1 MEIVLV
7 MLNTFQEYIL
17 HAIQCLHKFNNHK
30 IVVITDCVLITNF
43 DDPNINVKVVAIEGF
58 MPSYKEFNNT
68 LQNTYRNGFWQL
80 ALFRF
85 KTLLT
90 YMRHHGRKNIIHI
103 ENDILVYKDL
113 SELNLQNHNKILLT
127 MDSKTRCIPGIMYI
141 PNPDILEQC
150 LNNFKDNLND
160 MENWALC
167 YNEIPDLV
175 DTFPIFPT
183 DNSSP
188 ELTSITKNF
197 DKFNCIFDAAAI
209 GQYLGG
215 VDPRNKRG
223 DTSGFV
229 NETCLIKYSNY
240 NIIWKPDPK
249 YNTLVPHLLV
259 GANIIPIVNLHVHS
273 KNLTKFI
280 KYNFIETW
288 NKFETEVYDAFF
300 HKQSNKTSHETLGNI
315 YGNLI
320 PGFNKEDNN
329 DNNIFFTHINYYTM
343 KEALRQLIMYNS
355 NLNYFNFVE
364 TGCSAHGTKSTLLWD
379 KFVNFYDGYVVSVDL
394 NKVAVDEANTSTSN
408 KTNVFH
414 SNSLDYLPK
423 INNMIDFLYL
433 DSYDVDFLN
442 PSPSA
447 EHHLAE
453 FNKIK
458 HLLHKNSI
466 VLIDDTPLTPEWLD
480 DGKNSPIY
488 TTLKGQ
494 FKPNMAGKG
503 SLVNQELEKMGAT
516 KILHQYQTLWRL

>member
-1 MEIVLV
+1 

-17 HAIQCLHKFNNHK
+17 HAIQCLHKFNNHN

-43 DDPNINVKVVAIEGF
+43 NGPNINVKVVAIEGF
-58 MPSYKEFNNT
+58 MPSYRELHKT
-68 LQNTYRNGFWQL
+68 LQNSYRNGFWQL

-90 YMRHHGRKNIIHI
+90 YMRHHDRKNIIHI

-141 PNPDILEQC
+141 PNPDILEEC

-160 MENWALC
+160 MENWGLC
-167 YNEIPDLV
+167 YNERPDLV

-183 DNSSP
+183 DNSRP
-188 ELTSITKNF
+188 ELTSVTKNF

-229 NETCLIKYSNY
+229 NETCLINYSKY
-240 NIIWKPDPK
+240 NIIWKSHPK

-259 GANIIPIVNLHVHS
+259 GSNIIPIINLHIHS

-288 NKFETEVYDAFF
+288 NKFESEVYDTFF
-300 HKQSNKTSHETLGNI
+300 HKQLKKTSHETLGNV
-315 YGNLI
+315 YGTLI
-320 PGFNKEDNN
+320 PGFNKEHENN
-329 DNNIFFTHINYYTM
+329 DIFFTHINYYTI
-343 KEALRQLIMYNS
+343 KEALRQLIMYND

-364 TGCSAHGTKSTLLWD
+364 TGCAAHGTKSTLLWD
-379 KFVNFYDGYVVSVDL
+379 RFVNFYDGSVLSIDL
-394 NKVAVDEANTSTSN
+394 NKAAVDETNTLITKKS
-408 KTNVFH
+408 KVVH
-414 SNSLDYLPK
+414 SNSLDHLPT
-423 INNMIDFLYL
+423 INYIIDFLYL

-442 PSPSA
+442 PLPSA

-480 DGKNSPIY
+480 DGKNCPLY

-494 FKPNMAGKG
+494 FNPSMTGKG

>member
-17 HAIQCLHKFNNHK
+17 HAIECLHKFNNHN
-30 IVVITDCVLITNF
+30 IVVITDCILITNY
-43 DDPNINVKVVAIEGF
+43 DKTNVKVIAIEGF
-58 MPSYKEFNNT
+58 MPSYRELHKT
-68 LQNTYRNGFWQL
+68 LQNSYRNGFWQL

-85 KTLLT
+85 QTLLT
-90 YMRHHGRKNIIHI
+90 YMRHHSKESIVHI

-113 SELNLQNHNKILLT
+113 DELNLQNHNKILLT

-141 PNPDILEQC
+141 PSSQVLEEC
-150 LNNFKDNLND
+150 LKHFKDNLND
-160 MENWALC
+160 MENWGLC
-167 YNEIPDLV
+167 YNERPDLV

-183 DNSSP
+183 DNSSS
-188 ELTSITKNF
+188 ELTSLTKNF

-215 VDPRNKRG
+215 VDPRNRRG

-229 NETCLIKYSNY
+229 NETCLINYSNY

-249 YNTLVPHLLV
+249 YNALVPHLLV

-280 KYNFIETW
+280 KYNFVESW
-288 NKFETEVYDAFF
+288 NKFEMEVYDMFF
-300 HKQSNKTSHETLGNI
+300 HKQSNKTSHETLANV
-315 YGNLI
+315 YGTLI
-320 PGFNKEDNN
+320 PGFNKENHH

-355 NLNYFNFVE
+355 NLNHFNFVE

-379 KFVNFYDGYVVSVDL
+379 KFVNFYDGSVVSVDL
-394 NKVAVDEANTSTSN
+394 NKHSVDEANASTSD
-408 KTNVFH
+408 KTDVIH

-480 DGKNSPIY
+480 DGKNCPIY